1 MPRTRLTPKLK
12 HRHHRAKPT
21 LAEQISTPPPPAP
34 RTIQEQVDV
43 LFDVTGLSRYL
54 GVEISWVYEHTA
66 RGSRVDIPFVKIG
79 RFLKFRKSSIDAW
92 LASRER
98 QQEIISSAKK

>member
-12 HRHHRAKPT
+12 HLHHPAKPT
-21 LAEQISTPPPPAP
+21 LVEQISTPPPPAR
-34 RTIQEQVDV
+34 RTIEEQVDV

-54 GVEISWVYEHTA
+54 GVEISWIYEHTA

-79 RFLKFRKSSIDAW
+79 RFLKFRKTSIDAW

-98 QQEIISSAKK
+98 QQEIPQAKK